1 MDIIYIHVNAYILR
15 YICTCMYC
23 VHSFRGFRILP
34 GQYPM
39 YVVPFE
45 YFMNMRSVK
54 SHQELLSS
62 KILVEFVP
70 ELLGELL
77 EVLKNPKTFRDFSQW
92 KIVRLLYAKLVFG
105 WLKHRSCLDQ
115 FHESSRSYFTTLWI
129 SSISAGVCTKNV
141 NRNKYIYIYIIT
153 LA

>member
-1 MDIIYIHVNAYILR
+1 MHAYLGT
-15 YICTCMYC
+15 Y
-23 VHSFRGFRILP
+23 VHACIVSIVSEASAVP

-62 KILVEFVP
+62 KILVEFAP

-77 EVLKNPKTFRDFSQW
+77 KVLPHQNEGSPFFMQS
-92 KIVRLLYAKLVFG
+92 
-105 WLKHRSCLDQ
+105 
-115 FHESSRSYFTTLWI
+115 
-129 SSISAGVCTKNV
+129 
-141 NRNKYIYIYIIT
+141 
-153 LA
+153 

>member
-1 MDIIYIHVNAYILR
+1 M
-15 YICTCMYC
+15 
-23 VHSFRGFRILP
+23 P

-62 KILVEFVP
+62 KILVEFAP

-77 EVLKNPKTFRDFSQW
+77 KVLRTTKTKGFWDPK
-92 KIVRLLYAKLVFG
+92 VFDSPFF
-105 WLKHRSCLDQ
+105 LQS
-115 FHESSRSYFTTLWI
+115 
-129 SSISAGVCTKNV
+129 
-141 NRNKYIYIYIIT
+141 
-153 LA
+153 

>member
-1 MDIIYIHVNAYILR
+1 MHTYLGTY
-15 YICTCMYC
+15 
-23 VHSFRGFRILP
+23 VHACIVSIVSEASAVRK

-62 KILVEFVP
+62 KILVEFAP

-77 EVLKNPKTFRDFSQW
+77 KVLKNTKTKGFFPPKFLIVLSLCKASFRL
-92 KIVRLLYAKLVFG
+92 I
-105 WLKHRSCLDQ
+105 
-115 FHESSRSYFTTLWI
+115 ET
-129 SSISAGVCTKNV
+129 
-141 NRNKYIYIYIIT
+141 
-153 LA
+153 